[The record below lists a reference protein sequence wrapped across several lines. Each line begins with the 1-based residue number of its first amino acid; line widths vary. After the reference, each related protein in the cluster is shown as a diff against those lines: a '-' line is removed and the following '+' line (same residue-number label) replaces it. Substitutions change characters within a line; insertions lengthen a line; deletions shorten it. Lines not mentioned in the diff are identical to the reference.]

1 MGLWVALDMV
11 RYISLLLFIGLA
23 WGQNSFKIRPKYEHL
38 KLINKW
44 TFESMETITY
54 AEQEEESEIVFKDDE
69 NTETLS
75 FHRSGSIS
83 YVALNNEEMK
93 KGRGI
98 WLVKDN
104 LLNILA
110 DSDTIYAT
118 YQIKG
123 DFLTIITSKEESK
136 EFYEYKTIVK
146 YKK

>member
-1 MGLWVALDMV
+1 MI
-11 RYISLLLFIGLA
+11 RYVSLLLLIGLT

-54 AEQEEESEIVFKDDE
+54 TEEEESEIVFKDDD
-69 NTETLS
+69 NSETLS
-75 FHRSGSIS
+75 FHKSGSIS
-83 YVALNNEEMK
+83 YLTLVNGEME

-104 LLNILA
+104 LLKILA
-110 DSDTIYAT
+110 DADTIYAT
-118 YQIKG
+118 YQIRG
-123 DFLTIITSKEESK
+123 DFLTITTSKDESE
-136 EFYEYKTIVK
+136 EFYGYKTIMK

>member
-1 MGLWVALDMV
+1 MVDLGMV
-11 RYISLLLFIGLA
+11 RYILLLLLIELA

-38 KLINKW
+38 NLINKW

-75 FHRSGSIS
+75 FHKSGSIS
-83 YVALNNEEMK
+83 YVALNKGEMK

-104 LLNILA
+104 LINILA

-118 YQIKG
+118 YQING
-123 DFLTIITSKEESK
+123 DFLTIITRC
-136 EFYEYKTIVK
+136 
-146 YKK
+146 

>member
-1 MGLWVALDMV
+1 MI
-11 RYISLLLFIGLA
+11 RYISLLLFIGLV

-54 AEQEEESEIVFKDDE
+54 TEQEESEIVVKDD
-69 NTETLS
+69 NNSETLS
-75 FHRSGSIS
+75 FHKSGSIS
-83 YVALNNEEMK
+83 YLTLVNGEMK

-104 LLNILA
+104 LLKILA
-110 DSDTIYAT
+110 DADTIYAT

-123 DFLTIITSKEESK
+123 DFLTITTSKDESE
-136 EFYEYKTIVK
+136 EFYGYKTIMK

>member
-1 MGLWVALDMV
+1 MI
-11 RYISLLLFIGLA
+11 RYISLLLLFIGLV

-44 TFESMETITY
+44 IFESMETITY
-54 AEQEEESEIVFKDDE
+54 TEEEQSEIVVKDDD
-69 NTETLS
+69 NSETLS
-75 FHRSGSIS
+75 FHKSGSIS
-83 YVALNNEEMK
+83 YLTLVNGEMK

-104 LLNILA
+104 LLKILA
-110 DSDTIYAT
+110 DADTIYAT

-123 DFLTIITSKEESK
+123 DFLTITTSKDESE
-136 EFYEYKTIVK
+136 EFYGYKTIMK

>member
-1 MGLWVALDMV
+1 MV
-11 RYISLLLFIGLA
+11 RYITILLSIGLA
-23 WGQNSFKIRPKYEHL
+23 WGQNSFKIRPKDEHL

-54 AEQEEESEIVFKDDE
+54 TEEEQSEIVVKDDE
-69 NTETLS
+69 NSETLS
-75 FHRSGSIS
+75 FHKSGSIS
-83 YVALNNEEMK
+83 YLTLVNGEMK

-104 LLNILA
+104 LLKILA
-110 DSDTIYAT
+110 DADTIYAT

-123 DFLTIITSKEESK
+123 DFLTITTSKDESE
-136 EFYEYKTIVK
+136 EFYGYKTIVK

>member
-1 MGLWVALDMV
+1 MV
-11 RYISLLLFIGLA
+11 RYITILLFIGLA

-54 AEQEEESEIVFKDDE
+54 TEKEESEIVVKDDD
-69 NTETLS
+69 NSETLS
-75 FHRSGSIS
+75 FHKSGSIS
-83 YVALNNEEMK
+83 YLTLVNGEMK

-123 DFLTIITSKEESK
+123 DFLTIITGKDES
-136 EFYEYKTIVK
+136 EVFYGYKTIVK

>member
-1 MGLWVALDMV
+1 MV
-11 RYISLLLFIGLA
+11 RGIISILLILGIV

-54 AEQEEESEIVFKDDE
+54 TEKEESEIVVKDDD
-69 NTETLS
+69 NSETLS
-75 FHRSGSIS
+75 FHKSGSIS
-83 YVALNNEEMK
+83 YLTLVNGEMK
-93 KGRGI
+93 NGRGI

-104 LLNILA
+104 LLKILA
-110 DSDTIYAT
+110 DADTIYAT

-123 DFLTIITSKEESK
+123 DFLTIMTSKDESE
-136 EFYEYKTIVK
+136 EFYGYKTIMK

>member
-1 MGLWVALDMV
+1 MI
-11 RYISLLLFIGLA
+11 RYISLLLFIGLV

-54 AEQEEESEIVFKDDE
+54 TEQEESEIVVKDD
-69 NTETLS
+69 NNSETLS
-75 FHRSGSIS
+75 FHKSSFIS
-83 YVALNNEEMK
+83 YLTLVNGEME
-93 KGRGI
+93 KGRRI

-104 LLNILA
+104 LLKILA

-123 DFLTIITSKEESK
+123 DFLTITTSKDESE
-136 EFYEYKTIVK
+136 EFYGYKTIMK

>member
-1 MGLWVALDMV
+1 MV
-11 RYISLLLFIGLA
+11 RRIISILLILGIVWA
-23 WGQNSFKIRPKYEHL
+23 QNSFKIRPKYEHL

-54 AEQEEESEIVFKDDE
+54 TEKEESEIVVKDDD
-69 NTETLS
+69 NSETLS
-75 FHRSGSIS
+75 FHKSGSIS
-83 YVALNNEEMK
+83 YLTLVNGEMK

-104 LLNILA
+104 LLKILA
-110 DSDTIYAT
+110 DADTIYAT

-123 DFLTIITSKEESK
+123 DFLTITTSKDESE
-136 EFYEYKTIVK
+136 EFYGYKTIMK

>member
-1 MGLWVALDMV
+1 MI
-11 RYISLLLFIGLA
+11 RYISLLLFIGLV

-54 AEQEEESEIVFKDDE
+54 TEQEESEIVVKDD
-69 NTETLS
+69 NNSETVS
-75 FHRSGSIS
+75 FHKSGSIS
-83 YVALNNEEMK
+83 YLTLVNGEMK

-104 LLNILA
+104 LLKILA
-110 DSDTIYAT
+110 DADTIYAT

-123 DFLTIITSKEESK
+123 DFLTITTSKDESE
-136 EFYEYKTIVK
+136 EFYGYKTIMK

>member
-1 MGLWVALDMV
+1 MI
-11 RYISLLLFIGLA
+11 RYISLLLLFIGLV

-44 TFESMETITY
+44 IFESMETITY
-54 AEQEEESEIVFKDDE
+54 TEEEQSEIVVKDDD
-69 NTETLS
+69 NSETLS
-75 FHRSGSIS
+75 FHKSSSIS
-83 YVALNNEEMK
+83 YLTLVNGEMK

-104 LLNILA
+104 LLKILA
-110 DSDTIYAT
+110 DADTIYAT

-123 DFLTIITSKEESK
+123 DFLTITTSKDESE
-136 EFYEYKTIVK
+136 EFYGYKTIMK